1 MNMNDFDQ
9 IICQVGISLK
19 KLRKEAGYKS
29 YEQFAFE
36 NNLSRIQYWKMESGN
51 NFTIKSLIKVLNI
64 HNIDLAL
71 FLASLNNISPLK
83 TKDSIRMDK
92 IIVYCDLNK
101 RELSE
106 RLGYKNANIVNHI
119 LLGDRQISIPLAEK
133 IVHHFPDINLTWIL
147 GGEGK
152 FLKSTDQIL

>member
-1 MNMNDFDQ
+1 MNDLDQ
-9 IICQVGISLK
+9 IVCQVGIALK

-51 NFTIKSLIKVLNI
+51 NFTIKSLINVLNI
-64 HNIDLAL
+64 HNIELAL
-71 FLASLNNISPLK
+71 FLVSLKSISPLN
-83 TKDSIRMDK
+83 TTESIRLDK
-92 IIVYCDLNK
+92 IIIHSGLNK
-101 RELSE
+101 RAFSE
-106 RLGYKNANIVNHI
+106 RLGYKNANIINHI

-133 IVHHFPDINLTWIL
+133 IVQHFPDINLAWIL
-147 GGEGK
+147 AGEGK